1 MSEGA
6 KDVRHCLEMEIVSLS
21 VSTAS
26 NSSRKQG
33 KRCVAYGCS
42 NCSTNCTMS
51 MLSLPGKMPSEKERF
66 SPLQKSWIDFINKRR
81 QFETKKLQNLTN
93 R

>member
-6 KDVRHCLEMEIVSLS
+6 KDVRHCLEMEIASLS

-51 MLSLPGKMPSEKERF
+51 MLSLPGKMPREKERF
-66 SPLQKSWIDFINKRR
+66 SPLQNNFLRFDN
-81 QFETKKLQNLTN
+81 NC
-93 R
+93 